1 MYVCRMYIYIYI
13 VYVHSI
19 CIVYIYIYYIRLYP
33 FMSNV
38 AQRRRHIM
46 FVYIYSFE
54 EHTHYPRWLT
64 TGMVNQS
71 VCWGMTGYNGI
82 DQLTPSP
89 FPSQT
94 NSLHALEEWIQ
105 ESLASGGRIIVFLPA
120 HSWKSIHI
128 SCWLVISPSYSY
140 DVWLVSSP
148 LTTWIPP
155 INPLQI
161 IETFDPTDQDRQ
173 WLLVLRHGHGLHAP
187 GTRCG
192 GQGEWTRREW
202 QRWT

>member
-1 MYVCRMYIYIYI
+1 MAWLINQYVG
-13 VYVHSI
+13 
-19 CIVYIYIYYIRLYP
+19 
-33 FMSNV
+33 
-38 AQRRRHIM
+38 A
-46 FVYIYSFE
+46 
-54 EHTHYPRWLT
+54 WLDT
-64 TGMVNQS
+64 TA
-71 VCWGMTGYNGI
+71 
-82 DQLTPSP
+82 LTNWHHHLIHHK
-89 FPSQT
+89 QT
-94 NSLHALEEWIQ
+94 ASMRVHALEEWIQ
-105 ESLASGGRIIVFLPA
+105 ESLASGDRIIVFLPA

-128 SCWLVISPSYSY
+128 SCWLVISPSHSY

-161 IETFDPTDQDRQ
+161 IETLDPTDQDRQ

-192 GQGEWTRREW
+192 GQGEWTRRGW